1 MSWLLSPKD
10 LAPSLSKHR
19 RPELTIRGIDQ
30 ILLIYA
36 YWVRRDCLSA
46 RCYCCEATRLRSRL
60 ISVAHM
66 ISLGFLRQKPSS
78 FEIIVD
84 VCISPHLPWFQVI
97 EIKALSIRKNVTF
110 YHQSGIDVEEKILFH
125 VESHVFTGEESE
137 SKLPWLKPICFSEYL
152 KQFLE
157 LWDTLKAFRMWKDF
171 GNSLEMVR
179 ILFEN
184 PPWNARGSNIPL
196 FCLHYPHAGECYNFF
211 FSCFRNFI
219 YHMVRYWLIY
229 RCGKIKRYNAC
240 ETSPKFSGENF
251 GHLRCK
257 RQ

>member
-19 RPELTIRGIDQ
+19 RPELTIRGIDP

-110 YHQSGIDVEEKILFH
+110 YHQSGIDVEEKILFL
-125 VESHVFTGEESE
+125 VESHVLAGEQFE
-137 SKLPWLKPICFSEYL
+137 SKFLWLKCDS
-152 KQFLE
+152 
-157 LWDTLKAFRMWKDF
+157 TL
-171 GNSLEMVR
+171 
-179 ILFEN
+179 
-184 PPWNARGSNIPL
+184 
-196 FCLHYPHAGECYNFF
+196 CYNFF
-211 FSCFRNFI
+211 FFFCFRNVI
-219 YHMVRYWLIY
+219 YHMVRYWFIY
-229 RCGKIKRYNAC
+229 SCEKIKRYNAC
-240 ETSPKFSGENF
+240 ETSPKFNGENF
-251 GHLRCK
+251 VHLECK
-257 RQ
+257 RH